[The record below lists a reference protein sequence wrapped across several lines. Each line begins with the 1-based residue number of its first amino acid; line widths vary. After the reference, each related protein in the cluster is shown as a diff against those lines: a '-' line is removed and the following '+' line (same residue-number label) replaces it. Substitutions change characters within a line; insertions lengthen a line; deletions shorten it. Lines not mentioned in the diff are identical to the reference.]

1 MTTVKVIHVIAGLKK
16 VGGAEL
22 MLKRLIETQNGGSE
36 FEHSIISLSDLGEFG
51 QGLIEAGISVDVL
64 GMTSMRD
71 MPRVLL
77 RLIGIFR
84 ERRPDIVQTW
94 MYHSDLLGG
103 LAARMAGIG
112 GIIWGVRTTDLQEGG
127 KSTTVLV
134 RKVCAWLSGFLPK
147 YIVCAAEASR
157 RSHIAVGYNA
167 SRMLVIPNGFDL
179 TRLQATDEQRSAIRS
194 GAGIEASDI
203 VIGSLG
209 RFHPVK
215 DHASFVAAA
224 GLLAPR
230 YSRLKFLL
238 VGREL
243 LSSNAELQRLI
254 EATGYA
260 ERFILLGERQDVAS
274 CLKAMDIFCLHSRT
288 EGFPNVLGEA
298 MAMGLPCDAAY
309 LLGNDGVVVPAL
321 DPNALGKGIED
332 LIALD
337 VEGRRALGEAA
348 RQRIYSNF
356 TMASASQRFMSL
368 YRDILV
374 KRKA

>member
-1 MTTVKVIHVIAGLKK
+1 
-16 VGGAEL
+16 
-22 MLKRLIETQNGGSE
+22 
-36 FEHSIISLSDLGEFG
+36 
-51 QGLIEAGISVDVL
+51 
-64 GMTSMRD
+64 
-71 MPRVLL
+71 
-77 RLIGIFR
+77 
-84 ERRPDIVQTW
+84 
-94 MYHSDLLGG
+94 
-103 LAARMAGIG
+103 
-112 GIIWGVRTTDLQEGG
+112 
-127 KSTTVLV
+127 
-134 RKVCAWLSGFLPK
+134 
-147 YIVCAAEASR
+147 
-157 RSHIAVGYNA
+157 
-167 SRMLVIPNGFDL
+167 
-179 TRLQATDEQRSAIRS
+179 
-194 GAGIEASDI
+194 
-203 VIGSLG
+203 
-209 RFHPVK
+209 
-215 DHASFVAAA
+215 
-224 GLLAPR
+224 
-230 YSRLKFLL
+230 
-238 VGREL
+238 
-243 LSSNAELQRLI
+243 RLI

-298 MAMGLPCDAAY
+298 MAMGLPCITTDVGDAAY